1 MGDTTKQIRPVS
13 KAPPKKAPEKAPKE
27 AKPNFISSAIG
38 ELKKVVWPT
47 RQETIKLTTM
57 VLVVSAV
64 MGVILGLF
72 DFGFSK
78 LIDLLVK

>member
-1 MGDTTKQIRPVS
+1 MTKQERP
-13 KAPPKKAPEKAPKE
+13 APKLPAKKGPEKAPKE
-27 AKPNFISSAIG
+27 AKPSFISNVIG

-57 VLVVSAV
+57 VLVVSLV
-64 MGVILGLF
+64 MGAILGLC